1 MTDLSTASPIQVRPC
16 TFAKYPSGHFE
27 LRELLGPPIGLL
39 LELRH
44 DQDFPP
50 RMRNSFKAISMRLV
64 ALVDDDEL
72 GLIDASPEDRVRFAL
87 AVKGGRND

>member
-1 MTDLSTASPIQVRPC
+1 MSADYAGRCAATHG
-16 TFAKYPSGHFE
+16 KYPPCHFE

-39 LELRH
+39 FELRH
-44 DQDFPP
+44 DPDFPP
-50 RMRNSFKAISMRLV
+50 RMRASLKAISLQMV